1 MKFVVSSSLLSQR
14 LQTLGRVIASKNS
27 LPILDSFLFRLE
39 GQQLHLTASDN
50 ETSILTSIDLVECES
65 DLTFAINA
73 KTIQDAIKE
82 IPEQPLEFYVNTD
95 TLEITIMYQNGRYQ
109 FMGQVADE
117 YPTPPALPED
127 HQRII
132 VPAQLLCSGI
142 TRSLFATADDT
153 LRPVMNGICFDM
165 SETSLT
171 IVASD
176 GRKLACD
183 TLSGVQ
189 LAQPGTFILQ
199 KRPAS
204 LLKGILAK
212 DSTDVVIKYT
222 GRNAIIET
230 ENYVINCRLTEGRYP
245 NYASVIPQDNPYCVT
260 VNRDAMLSALRRVQ
274 IFSSAGGAL
283 IRLHL
288 DNSKMTIST
297 QNIDFSMSAE
307 EVLLCDYND
316 MPMTIG
322 FPSGSLTDVLNNI
335 DGEEILIRLADPS
348 RAGIIYPAQQQ
359 ENEQVLMLLMPM
371 MLAE

>member
-212 DSTDVVIKYT
+212 DLTDVVIKFT
-222 GRNAIIET
+222 SNNAIIQT

-260 VNRDAMLSALRRVQ
+260 VNREAMLSALRRVQ

-283 IRLHL
+283 TRLHL